1 MINSV
6 QDSALVL
13 ASNNSNIMF
22 SSDVV
27 RTRSANCCG
36 WLTHALGSTQY
47 QITAPGIYEIQFN
60 ANVTSATV
68 GQVALAIKSNDEVL
82 SGTEMDATIATAN
95 VYTNVS
101 ANRQVRVCCNGNA
114 TITVGSIPT
123 VETVATQVPTIKNAS
138 LIIKK
143 VA

>member
-6 QDSALVL
+6 QDIAVTL
-13 ASNNSNIMF
+13 ANNNSNIIF

-36 WLTHALGSTQY
+36 WLTHTLGSTQY

-60 ANVTSATV
+60 ANVTAATV
-68 GQVALAIKSNDEVL
+68 GQIALAIKSNGEVL

-95 VYTNVS
+95 VYTNIS

-123 VETVATQVPTIKNAS
+123 VDSVATQVPTIKNAS